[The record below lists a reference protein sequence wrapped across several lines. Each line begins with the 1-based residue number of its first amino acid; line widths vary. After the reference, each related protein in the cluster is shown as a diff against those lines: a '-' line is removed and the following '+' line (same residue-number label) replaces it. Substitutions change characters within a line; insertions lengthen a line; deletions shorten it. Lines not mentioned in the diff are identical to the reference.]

1 MTENTAYIA
10 LSRQMALRR
19 EMELIA
25 NNLANMNTTAYRA
38 KRMVFQE
45 VLSEIGTEQQV
56 SFVQDAF
63 VVPSL
68 DEGTQQRTGAQLDMA
83 ISGPGFFVVQ
93 GEDGPRYTRNG
104 HFRADADGRLVTD
117 TGLPV
122 LDDGG
127 SPINVGTNP
136 DEIILRPDGT
146 LSDRNGPIARLS
158 LVEFDNEYSLTPVGN
173 SLFSTEDPAQPA
185 DEAQVTQGFIEG
197 SNVKPVLEMTHMTEV
212 LRAYQTTAQLI
223 ESDKDI
229 RLRAIRSLGDVA

>member
-56 SFVQDAF
+56 SFVQDA
-63 VVPSL
+63 
-68 DEGTQQRTGAQLDMA
+68 
-83 ISGPGFFVVQ
+83 FVVQ

>member
-10 LSRQMALRR
+10 LSQQMALRR

-25 NNLANMNTTAYRA
+25 NNLANMNTTAYRS
-38 KRMVFQE
+38 KRMVFEE
-45 VLSEIGTEQQV
+45 VLSEIGADQQV
-56 SFVQDAF
+56 SFVQDAY

-68 DEGTQQRTGAQLDMA
+68 DEGTQQRTDARLDMA

-122 LDDGG
+122 LDDAGA
-127 SPINVGTNP
+127 PISVGTNP
-136 DEIILRPDGT
+136 QDILIRADGT
-146 LSDRNGPIARLS
+146 VSDRNGPIGRLS

-173 SLFSTEDPAQPA
+173 SLFRTDDVAQPA
-185 DEAQVTQGFIEG
+185 DDARVTQGFIEG

-223 ESDKDI
+223 ESDKEI
-229 RLRAIRSLGDVA
+229 RLRAIRTLGASA